1 MNDKALRNAVLSA
14 TPRTM
19 RSSRPLPKRHT
30 TDDEPCWLSFVGD
43 AAAAIALGLLML
55 AAFVG
60 YVS

>member
-19 RSSRPLPKRHT
+19 RSSRPLPKRYT
-30 TDDEPCWLSFVGD
+30 TDEPCWLSFVGD